1 MRCNP
6 TLPQQQALP
15 HFDSMVR
22 GCSSATSLGS
32 ALSRS
37 NGAQRPE
44 AFHTSPATWPTATAA
59 LGAYKASVATAFT
72 LDSALTQSQR
82 ALAAQVDLC
91 GWKQE
96 LEAASLTRK
105 AVLLSEAE
113 PGGRTFLA
121 AVPAGPKR
129 MEPAVILAELRHR
142 L

>member
-1 MRCNP
+1 MGPSDRRLF
-6 TLPQQQALP
+6 T
-15 HFDSMVR
+15 
-22 GCSSATSLGS
+22 GWLGS
-32 ALSRS
+32 SLYFPRRASSLLGLKCVLMDL
-37 NGAQRPE
+37 N
-44 AFHTSPATWPTATAA
+44 FTSPATWPTATAA
-59 LGAYKASVATAFT
+59 LGACKASVATAFT